1 MEIFHSHPSLFPG
14 RHFLLPLSS
23 STSRRSPPTATAASV
38 GAQGRQQKLHGRR
51 APFHGRA
58 SLPPAHRSTSLRSAS
73 LTRCPCSRRAQLH
86 LPVLSSSP
94 CPAPPSSP
102 WPSTSMAGTPL
113 PWCPTA
119 ARLGALLHLAQRLLL
134 LPHGLPIPLVPL
146 LPHNSSG
153 SQSPATSSSSS
164 PMAPSAGSS
173 LPLQCSST

>member
-1 MEIFHSHPSLFPG
+1 VLTWKSFTPTPHFSLATTFFSPCL
-14 RHFLLPLSS
+14 LLPRAGVLP
-23 STSRRSPPTATAASV
+23 RQQQP
-38 GAQGRQQKLHGRR
+38 AQELQGHQQKLHGRR

-73 LTRCPCSRRAQLH
+73 LTRRPCSRRAQLH

-102 WPSTSMAGTPL
+102 WPSTSMAGAPL
-113 PWCPTA
+113 PWCPMA

-146 LPHNSSG
+146 
-153 SQSPATSSSSS
+153 
-164 PMAPSAGSS
+164 
-173 LPLQCSST
+173 QCSNK